1 MPLTRLSAS
10 QTYLEM
16 KITNSFRRRLIS
28 HLNSSSLI
36 SSTWRRQWTTKL
48 GEWKNNFY
56 WEIRSLQIIEMNHLW
71 PFSIGKVQKWV
82 RARFYSSIETISV
95 RHNIVRVHTHLHFH
109 HRHRSLTCFFVP
121 HSENL
126 SSLEHINTACS
137 VPIVILFSVDSDIP
151 SLHRAGRT
159 RWSCWVVEKKASSDM
174 IGVTWINEETIMTI
188 SWWSKL
194 MFSIDFYVF
203 FICMLWQSTIIV
215 CRWAHIIS
223 QFPPRQSFVSW
234 FSIILSRECSSTNFS
249 CPQVKNSRDN
259 FMNISR
265 SFEDD
270 DKYSPTLSSTKLAV
284 LNI

>member
-109 HRHRSLTCFFVP
+109 HRHRSLTCFFAP

-151 SLHRAGRT
+151 SLHRAHTMKLLSSR
-159 RWSCWVVEKKASSDM
+159 KKSFIRYDWSDM
-174 IGVTWINEETIMTI
+174 NKWRDYYDDFLMIEADVFNRFLCLFHLYVVT
-188 SWWSKL
+188 
-194 MFSIDFYVF
+194 IDNHR
-203 FICMLWQSTIIV
+203 L
-215 CRWAHIIS
+215 
-223 QFPPRQSFVSW
+223 
-234 FSIILSRECSSTNFS
+234 
-249 CPQVKNSRDN
+249 
-259 FMNISR
+259 
-265 SFEDD
+265 
-270 DKYSPTLSSTKLAV
+270 
-284 LNI
+284 